1 MGQCL
6 SVCEKLF
13 QKAKGKGKNQKKS
26 NQLDGNK
33 ENLKKPFL
41 DSSNYIQG
49 DRGGDDSD
57 GEQRKRIG
65 DIYGDQRKQSIS
77 IEMQERRVMAE
88 RQREL
93 DEMEKEELE
102 EQKRWS
108 QLRKDLAL
116 SKTYTTIS
124 NLTSPQIITLQ
135 NSEKIG
141 YKINKINPNDR
152 FILETVVPPQSSS
165 HSQQMNSNDF
175 LKTKKA
181 DYYQQK
187 QQQQQSD
194 FDSKYQ
200 KQLILQNQKQG
211 LSSVSTQEQAEKE
224 EEDHN
229 QEEKPKRSVR
239 NISYSKRESQ
249 RKRDS
254 KRQNQV
260 ESYQNV
266 IIPNSLVQK
275 KERNNDQRGFKD
287 IEEQVNNEQSI
298 SGSQI
303 EIDEFK
309 NEKWKHIDPKNQIVL
324 QDRYSSESFPPKTEV
339 SMNKNEQEGKDDND
353 QEEEDEENIQQKE
366 EKLNQIRKSLQQ
378 MNLTRNSTF
387 QIHGGQ
393 THYNPSHTQ
402 QSAFSQQGMGHP
414 ISVPSFVQDF
424 SKISSIPLPQAQSVS
439 QNLNQFGIDETD
451 LSLLLADSQ
460 KNSIFVGNNQQNFKD
475 SKFLLDESIIHPI
488 KHLPSTNGVPLQN
501 GDQLDSDNSS
511 RKEEENICVMKKQQ
525 SINDLILL
533 LQQATT
539 TYPQNGK
546 KIYNDNNHSKQQ
558 NNNCSQQQDAQQIQR
573 SSVRS
578 VRSESG
584 KLFKQKSKEDEIDYE
599 KEKQIQEQIDNS
611 KGSFPQFQISSSSSI
626 AGINSKKDQFA
637 VEDQISSNK
646 QQLQSRKGS
655 KTNMN
660 KQNILKQSQENIK
673 SVHNSEENLLPIKEI
688 KEEESK
694 CIGEM
699 SATNQYS
706 NTNNNN
712 NNNNNKMIEAHEFSF
727 CAEKQNDNNNIEES
741 KMTQPI
747 QTADLTQKSETSP
760 DEANSLQNESNQQQS
775 QKNKQNQQF
784 NNQSDTFSYQTSP
797 SKKQRKFSDSSQD
810 QDQNNQKQEEFNIFS
825 NRFSLRQPSKKPL
838 AAKVQA
844 ENISIVIQDPRNV
857 TTEQFVFTIHPYN
870 SKQPTQQQASVSHRD
885 SVLSQSNGESTLNKT
900 MPHHHKSLLENTN
913 RVIMQKRPSRKSLQ
927 QSSSAGSIAQNLS
940 KFMNNTQPLQANSI
954 QSETDNKGSTD
965 QIESGEV
972 HSFSLKNSY
981 QQASKN
987 KLQEIPIKEHK
998 DEDIEDD
1005 KSQEEEE
1012 KNDNPQIINQKIESR
1027 EQKALQELKQQVPG
1041 ESTQNL
1047 QSLTENENKIIQED
1061 QELPQQVF
1069 NQQDQVFKNGNQQTE
1084 EEEEKQSINEI
1095 IHSPLPHLSFQM
1107 NTSNNHDFNTIGHG
1121 ITHCDSYNNFNMAQ
1135 QNIDEEENAMNSI
1148 SSPQIGPRS
1157 LQDSNRASQKYF
1169 SVQSGTNMVNP
1180 NSQRNIQLQN
1190 TNSYSDSPFYTC
1202 FNTPQISNNASK
1214 RESQYAEP
1222 RLLSQQEFQQ
1232 RKSMINES
1240 KQISYYRK
1248 TSAYQQYYDCDSY
1261 QLQVID
1267 GDQLQNRDLLE
1278 QPELYMQWLNSLNKK
1293 TPESFSNEAN
1303 YQFEIIKQETYQDFL
1318 YKFEQEYF
1326 YNLELFDPII
1336 QSKTCNIYFRSE
1348 ISLNQERLYIITGE
1362 YYVNTSSYAAFY
1374 NFKNSASIQTILNS
1388 YDYIYSINE
1397 DIQNTV
1403 LYANCSSRYLEKPCE
1418 FVYLKHFSFLQYN
1431 NEAGNNGEQPEQAHF
1446 VEQMCEID
1454 ISLNS
1459 EEIEQFVK
1467 KNKKSNNV
1475 RGELFSGNI
1484 ATYIPETNQIK
1495 VEILIEQNF
1504 HNAINTQQAKSMF
1517 TDMFTN
1523 YIKKLNYAFP

>member
-13 QKAKGKGKNQKKS
+13 QSSKGKEKNQKKS
-26 NQLDGNK
+26 NQASGNK
-33 ENLKKPFL
+33 ENLKKPLL

-49 DRGGDDSD
+49 DRGGEDSD

-93 DEMEKEELE
+93 EEMEKEELE

-116 SKTYTTIS
+116 SKTFTTIS
-124 NLTSPQIITLQ
+124 NITSPQIITLQ

-141 YKINKINPNDR
+141 YKANKMNSNDR

-165 HSQQMNSNDF
+165 SQQISSNDF
-175 LKTKKA
+175 LKTKKV
-181 DYYQQK
+181 DQK
-187 QQQQQSD
+187 QQQQQGD
-194 FDSKYQ
+194 YDSKQ
-200 KQLILQNQKQG
+200 QNQLLQQNKKQG
-211 LSSVSTQEQAEKE
+211 ISSVSTQEQGEKE
-224 EEDHN
+224 DEEHN

-239 NISYSKRESQ
+239 TISYSKRESQ
-249 RKRDS
+249 QKRDS
-254 KRQNQV
+254 RKQNQI

-266 IIPNSLVQK
+266 FIPNNLAQK
-275 KERNNDQRGFKD
+275 NTDQKDIKD

-298 SGSQI
+298 NGSQI

-309 NEKWKHIDPKNQIVL
+309 NEKWKHIDPKKQIVL
-324 QDRYSSESFPPKTEV
+324 QDRFSSESIPTKTEAN
-339 SMNKNEQEGKDDND
+339 MNKNQYDYKNGNY
-353 QEEEDEENIQQKE
+353 QEELEDDDDEEEENTQQKE

-378 MNLTRNSTF
+378 MNITKNSTF
-387 QIHGGQ
+387 HMQSGQI
-393 THYNPSHTQ
+393 HYNPSHTYQ
-402 QSAFSQQGMGHP
+402 TAYSQQGMAHP
-414 ISVPSFVQDF
+414 ISVPSFAQDF

-451 LSLLLADSQ
+451 LSLLLTDSQ
-460 KNSIFVGNNQQNFKD
+460 KNSIFLGNNQYNFKD
-475 SKFLLDESIIHPI
+475 SKFLLDESIIHPV
-488 KHLPSTNGVPLQN
+488 KHLPTANGVPLQN
-501 GDQLDSDNSS
+501 GDQIDSDNSS
-511 RKEEENICVMKKQQ
+511 RKGEENVGVMKKQQ

-533 LQQATT
+533 LQQATG

-546 KIYNDNNHSKQQ
+546 KVYIDNYYSKQQ
-558 NNNCSQQQDAQQIQR
+558 HNNNIQQQEGQQNQR

-578 VRSESG
+578 IRSESG
-584 KLFKQKSKEDEIDYE
+584 KLFKQKSKEDEIDCE
-599 KEKQIQEQIDNS
+599 KEKQIQEIIDNS
-611 KGSFPQFQISSSSSI
+611 KGYQAQFQISSSNSI
-626 AGINSKKDQFA
+626 AGNNSKKDQFSL
-637 VEDQISSNK
+637 EDQISSIK
-646 QQLQSRKGS
+646 QQSRKGS
-655 KTNMN
+655 RNNSN
-660 KQNILKQSQENIK
+660 KQNTLKQSQENIK
-673 SVHNSEENLLPIKEI
+673 SAHNSDENLLPIKEI

-694 CIGEM
+694 CIGEQ
-699 SATNQYS
+699 STTNQY
-706 NTNNNN
+706 
-712 NNNNNKMIEAHEFSF
+712 NNKITEVHEFSF
-727 CAEKQNDNNNIEES
+727 CAEKQNDNNIEES

-760 DEANSLQNESNQQQS
+760 DEGVSLQTDTNQNQSEQNKQIDKFNKQSDSFSNQI
-775 QKNKQNQQF
+775 
-784 NNQSDTFSYQTSP
+784 SP

-810 QDQNNQKQEEFNIFS
+810 QDQNSQKYSKEDFNIFS

-838 AAKVQA
+838 AGKIQT

-857 TTEQFVFTIHPYN
+857 TTEQFVFTIQPYN
-870 SKQPTQQQASVSHRD
+870 SKQTVQQQQASVSHRD
-885 SVLSQSNGESTLNKT
+885 SVLSQNNGESALNKT

-927 QSSSAGSIAQNLS
+927 QSSSAGNIIQNLS
-940 KFMNNTQPLQANSI
+940 KFINNTQPLQENSE
-954 QSETDNKGSTD
+954 QNNTENKESPS

-972 HSFSLKNSY
+972 HSFSLKGSL
-981 QQASKN
+981 QQPTKN
-987 KLQEIPIKEHK
+987 KLQETSIKEHK

-1012 KNDNPQIINQKIESR
+1012 KNDNPQIINLKLESK
-1027 EQKALQELKQQVPG
+1027 EQRINQELKQQIPD
-1041 ESTQNL
+1041 ESLQNV
-1047 QSLTENENKIIQED
+1047 QSLIEDENKAQNSDVIQ
-1061 QELPQQVF
+1061 QL
-1069 NQQDQVFKNGNQQTE
+1069 QDQVIRTSQQVE

-1095 IHSPLPHLSFQM
+1095 IHSPLPHLSFQI
-1107 NTSNNHDFNTIGHG
+1107 NSSNNHDFNTIGHG
-1121 ITHCDSYNNFNMAQ
+1121 ITHCDSYNNFNIAQ

-1157 LQDSNRASQKYF
+1157 LKDSNRASQRYF
-1169 SVQSGTNMVNP
+1169 SVQSGTNMGNQ
-1180 NSQRNIQLQN
+1180 NSQKNIQIQN

-1214 RESQYAEP
+1214 RESQYTEP

-1232 RKSMINES
+1232 RRSMINES

-1278 QPELYMQWLNSLNKK
+1278 QPELYMQWLNTLNKN

-1348 ISLNQERLYIITGE
+1348 ISLNQERLYIVTGE

-1403 LYANCSSRYLEKPCE
+1403 LYANCSSRYLDKPCE

-1431 NEAGNNGEQPEQAHF
+1431 NEAGNNGEQPEQNHF

-1467 KNKKSNNV
+1467 KNKKNNNV
-1475 RGELFSGNI
+1475 RGEIFSGNI
-1484 ATYIPETNQIK
+1484 TTYIPETNQIK

-1504 HNAINTQQAKSMF
+1504 HNVINTQQAKNMF

>member
-13 QKAKGKGKNQKKS
+13 QRTKGKGKNQKK
-26 NQLDGNK
+26 LDGNK

-41 DSSNYIQG
+41 DSLNYVQG
-49 DRGGDDSD
+49 DRGGEDSD
-57 GEQRKRIG
+57 GEQRKKIG

-93 DEMEKEELE
+93 EEMEKEELE

-108 QLRKDLAL
+108 QFRKDLAL

-124 NLTSPQIITLQ
+124 NVTSPHMITLQ

-141 YKINKINPNDR
+141 YKIKKINSNDR
-152 FILETVVPPQSSS
+152 FILETVVPPHSSAS
-165 HSQQMNSNDF
+165 TQQISSNDF
-175 LKTKKA
+175 LNTNKT
-181 DYYQQK
+181 DTCYQQK
-187 QQQQQSD
+187 QQQKQIDYDNKQ
-194 FDSKYQ
+194 Q
-200 KQLILQNQKQG
+200 KQLLQQNQKQG
-211 LSSVSTQEQAEKE
+211 LSSVSTQEQGEKE

-229 QEEKPKRSVR
+229 QEEKPKGSVR
-239 NISYSKRESQ
+239 TISYSKRDSQ
-249 RKRDS
+249 KMRDS
-254 KRQNQV
+254 RKQNQI

-266 IIPNSLVQK
+266 IIPSSQAQK
-275 KERNNDQRGFKD
+275 NQQYLNQRNIKD
-287 IEEQVNNEQSI
+287 IKEQINDEQNI
-298 SGSQI
+298 SGSQN

-309 NEKWKHIDPKNQIVL
+309 NEKWKHIDPKKQIVL
-324 QDRYSSESFPPKTEV
+324 QDRFSSESIPIKSEV
-339 SMNKNEQEGKDDND
+339 NMKENQSEYKEGND
-353 QEEEDEENIQQKE
+353 QEEDDEENIQQKE
-366 EKLNQIRKSLQQ
+366 EKLNQIRKSLQK
-378 MNLTRNSTF
+378 MNITRNSTF
-387 QIHGGQ
+387 HMQSGQ
-393 THYNPSHTQ
+393 VHYNPSHTYQ
-402 QSAFSQQGMGHP
+402 TAFSQQGMTHP
-414 ISVPSFVQDF
+414 ISVPSFAQDF

-451 LSLLLADSQ
+451 LSLLLNDSY
-460 KNSIFVGNNQQNFKD
+460 KNSIFVGNNRQSFKD
-475 SKFLLDESIIHPI
+475 SKFLLDESIIHPV
-488 KHLPSTNGVPLQN
+488 KHLPTVNGIPLQN
-501 GDQLDSDNSS
+501 GDQIDSDNSS
-511 RKEEENICVMKKQQ
+511 RKGEENIGVMKKQQ

-533 LQQATT
+533 LQQATG

-546 KIYNDNNHSKQQ
+546 KIYTDYNYSKQQ
-558 NNNCSQQQDAQQIQR
+558 NNNNCNYQQDVQQIQR
-573 SSVRS
+573 SSIKS
-578 VRSESG
+578 VRSENG
-584 KLFKQKSKEDEIDYE
+584 KLYKQKSKEDEIDFE
-599 KEKQIQEQIDNS
+599 KEKQIQEQIDNC
-611 KGSFPQFQISSSSSI
+611 KGISAQNQISSSNNI
-626 AGINSKKDQFA
+626 TGNNHKKDQFQ
-637 VEDQISSNK
+637 VEDQISSIK
-646 QQLQSRKGS
+646 QQSRKGS
-655 KTNMN
+655 KNNLN

-673 SVHNSEENLLPIKEI
+673 SLHNSDENLLPIKEI

-694 CIGEM
+694 CLEET
-699 SATNQYS
+699 SATNQY
-706 NTNNNN
+706 
-712 NNNNNKMIEAHEFSF
+712 NNKIIEVHEFSF
-727 CAEKQNDNNNIEES
+727 CAQKQNDNNIEES

-747 QTADLTQKSETSP
+747 QTANLTQKSETSP
-760 DEANSLQNESNQQQS
+760 EEANSLQNDTNQNQS
-775 QKNKQNQQF
+775 LQNKQNKQL
-784 NNQSDTFSYQTSP
+784 NSQSDSFSNQISP
-797 SKKQRKFSDSSQD
+797 SKKQRKFSEFSQD
-810 QDQNNQKQEEFNIFS
+810 QDQNSQKYSKEEFNVFS
-825 NRFSLRQPSKKPL
+825 NRFSLRQPSKKPIVS
-838 AAKVQA
+838 KIQT

-857 TTEQFVFTIHPYN
+857 TTEQFVFTIHPLS
-870 SKQPTQQQASVSHRD
+870 SKQTAQQQASISHRD
-885 SVLSQSNGESTLNKT
+885 SVLSQNNGESALNKT

-913 RVIMQKRPSRKSLQ
+913 RVIMQKKSSGQTLQ
-927 QSSSAGSIAQNLS
+927 QSSSTGSITQNLS
-940 KFMNNTQPLQANSI
+940 KFINNTQPQQANSE
-954 QSETDNKGSTD
+954 QNDLKNKESTG
-965 QIESGEV
+965 QIESSEV
-972 HSFSLKNSY
+972 HSLSLKSS
-981 QQASKN
+981 QHQVSKN
-987 KLQEIPIKEHK
+987 KLQEMPIKEHK

-1012 KNDNPQIINQKIESR
+1012 KNDNPQIINQKIENK
-1027 EQKALQELKQQVPG
+1027 EQKDLQELKSKIPDQ
-1041 ESTQNL
+1041 SIW
-1047 QSLTENENKIIQED
+1047 QSLTEEENKIQNQDIS
-1061 QELPQQVF
+1061 QQST
-1069 NQQDQVFKNGNQQTE
+1069 NQQDQAFKNEKQQAE
-1084 EEEEKQSINEI
+1084 EEEEKQSVIEI

-1107 NTSNNHDFNTIGHG
+1107 TTSNNHDFNTIGHG

-1157 LQDSNRASQKYF
+1157 LQDSSRASQRYF
-1169 SVQSGTNMVNP
+1169 SVQSGTNMVNQ
-1180 NSQRNIQLQN
+1180 NSQKNIQIQN
-1190 TNSYSDSPFYTC
+1190 MNSFSDSPFYTC

-1232 RKSMINES
+1232 RKNMINES

-1248 TSAYQQYYDCDSY
+1248 VSAYQQYYDCDSY

-1278 QPELYMQWLNSLNKK
+1278 QPELYMQWLNTLNKN
-1293 TPESFSNEAN
+1293 TPKSFSNEAN

-1348 ISLNQERLYIITGE
+1348 ISLNQERLYIVTGE

-1388 YDYIYSINE
+1388 YDYVYSINE

-1403 LYANCSSRYLEKPCE
+1403 LYANCTSRYLDKPCE

-1431 NEAGNNGEQPEQAHF
+1431 NEAVHNEEQPDQAHF

-1467 KNKKSNNV
+1467 KNKKNNNV
-1475 RGELFSGNI
+1475 RGEIFSGNI
-1484 ATYIPETNQIK
+1484 TTYIPETNQIK